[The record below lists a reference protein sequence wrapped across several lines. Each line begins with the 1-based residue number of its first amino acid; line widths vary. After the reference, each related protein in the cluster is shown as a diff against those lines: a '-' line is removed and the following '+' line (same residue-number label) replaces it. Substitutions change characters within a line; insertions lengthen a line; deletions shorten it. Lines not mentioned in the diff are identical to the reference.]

1 MAGDEEVALSASAE
15 RDSRDK
21 ARESESAQADADA
34 AGPAATDD
42 SLSADAVAVW
52 DALNAFAQSAR
63 GFVIALLG
71 LARSEWKLAK
81 ASLPFVFAFT
91 VVLVGLSLSLWASLI
106 ALAAWGL
113 YVLTSSVGWALAAL
127 AGLHVVLLFIV
138 RWLLKRASHNMTM
151 PATRSELHGLADRA
165 KSKIEGGQI
174 DE

>member
-1 MAGDEEVALSASAE
+1 MAGDEEAALSA
-15 RDSRDK
+15 DSEPDK
-21 ARESESAQADADA
+21 ASASGYAHADTEAP
-34 AGPAATDD
+34 GPAATDD
-42 SLSADAVAVW
+42 SLTADAVAVW

-63 GFVIALLG
+63 GFAIALLG
-71 LARSEWKLAK
+71 LAGSEWKLAK
-81 ASLPFVFAFT
+81 ASLPIAFALT

-127 AGLHVVLLFIV
+127 AGLHVLLLLVV

-151 PATRSELHGLADRA
+151 PATRSELHGLVDRA
-165 KSKIEGGQI
+165 KSKVEGGQA